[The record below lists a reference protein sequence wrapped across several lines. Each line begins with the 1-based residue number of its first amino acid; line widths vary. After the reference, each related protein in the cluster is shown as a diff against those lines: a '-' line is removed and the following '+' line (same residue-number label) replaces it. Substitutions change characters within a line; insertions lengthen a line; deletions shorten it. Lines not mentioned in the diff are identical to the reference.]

1 MKCQVLEISE
11 LYEII
16 AKQAQEIIS
25 LRESVDRAWSAV
37 VKVRDKQ
44 YVHDMQADALR
55 SEMSERTRTE
65 AGLHM

>member
-1 MKCQVLEISE
+1 MLEISE

-16 AKQAQEIIS
+16 AKQAQEIFK
-25 LRESVDRAWSAV
+25 LKESNEQAWAAV

-44 YVHDMQADALR
+44 YVYDMQADALR

-65 AGLHM
+65 TGSHM